1 MTLKAVQWHYLYCE
15 EAEEELKVNKEAYRS
30 HDTSHDLSVIDSE
43 GVRHRIGTFKHSEW
57 ASEVGQLIEKYGLSG
72 IK

>member
-1 MTLKAVQWHYLYCE
+1 
-15 EAEEELKVNKEAYRS
+15 
-30 HDTSHDLSVIDSE
+30 LSVIDSE

-57 ASEVGQLIEKYGLSG
+57 ASEVGKLIEKYGLSG